1 MIKENQ
7 FIKIYICRKN
17 MMDYYISKGYKCD
30 IGEYIM
36 VEAKDLTDGS
46 KKPIEYICDYCGKT
60 FIRTKGSN
68 SRSKKSGNTKDS
80 CVECSRRSRSKET
93 SIIKYGVDNPMK
105 VSEITLKC
113 QNSKRNNF
121 DGTKP
126 YSCTTFEK
134 GIPVSKGQLNLAN
147 ILKEY
152 ELNFKYETYYID
164 LVKDNIAIEYDG
176 RGHDMG
182 VRIGN
187 INLEDFLKKEKQ
199 KEELILQSFRLLRII
214 DKKDKLKKEVPKEI
228 IQQIMAFIK
237 GEEKY
242 SVITIS

>member
-1 MIKENQ
+1 
-7 FIKIYICRKN
+7 
-17 MMDYYISKGYKCD
+17 
-30 IGEYIM
+30 
-36 VEAKDLTDGS
+36 
-46 KKPIEYICDYCGKT
+46 
-60 FIRTKGSN
+60 
-68 SRSKKSGNTKDS
+68 
-80 CVECSRRSRSKET
+80 
-93 SIIKYGVDNPMK
+93 MK

-187 INLEDFLKKEKQ
+187 ISLEDFLKKEK
-199 KEELILQSFRLLRII
+199 
-214 DKKDKLKKEVPKEI
+214 
-228 IQQIMAFIK
+228 
-237 GEEKY
+237 
-242 SVITIS
+242 